1 MHWQILSFHYWW
13 TNIGKLQSSKNLS

>member
-13 TNIGKLQSSKNLS
+13 TNIGKLQSSFNLS